1 MKQKVEQES
10 KKKYNNCGHSQVS
23 ARAGHTYPVGDSGE
37 GDNAINVGERA
48 GRWCWGEN
56 NDTPLL
62 CLCFFLFVLMLPTVT
77 RVGGEGEDNFNGPDS
92 LPGRPPAL
100 PPMEGLPFCGVPPL
114 GDSANMVVRG
124 KSLWLPLFLLLLLP
138 GLFGR
143 GALEGWGCIRGG
155 TKEDST
161 RTNKRFGVVPST
173 ENPLA
178 VDGRLVRGVVPVV
191 VVLPVP
197 VALVVPK
204 GTAMVAVDGA

>member
-1 MKQKVEQES
+1 MGDLQHRNVKKKVEKES
-10 KKKYNNCGHSQVS
+10 KESTQLGHSQVL

-48 GRWCWGEN
+48 GRWCCGEN

-62 CLCFFLFVLMLPTVT
+62 SLCFFWFVLMLPTVV
-77 RVGGEGEDNFNGPDS
+77 RVGGEGEDDFNGPDS

-114 GDSANMVVRG
+114 GDNANMVVRG

-143 GALEGWGCIRGG
+143 GALGGWGCIKGG

-191 VVLPVP
+191 
-197 VALVVPK
+197 ALVVLRE
-204 GTAMVAVDGA
+204 TAMVAVDGA